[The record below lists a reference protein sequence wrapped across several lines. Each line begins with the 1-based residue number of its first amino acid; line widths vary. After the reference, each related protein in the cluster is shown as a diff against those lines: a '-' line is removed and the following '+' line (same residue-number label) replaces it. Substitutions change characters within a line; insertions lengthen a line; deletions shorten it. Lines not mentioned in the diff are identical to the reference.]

1 MLTLVLLNVCKQA
14 VHGTALSCS
23 FAEIMSQAMKLII
36 PTISLLSVFYSGNT
50 FSNTENEDLFDL
62 SFEQLLDVNI
72 SLATKTDETR
82 SSVPSSIT
90 VFNQKH
96 ISLLGVS
103 NAYELMN
110 FVPGFQSTRGDWVG
124 AVPKEHTRGI
134 YLDSGN
140 VLVMINGQ
148 RLNDPSFGKASV
160 YMPFIPVELIERV
173 EFIRGPGSALYG
185 SNAFLGVM
193 NVVTTADLSQLSV
206 SLGEHGELQAGL
218 SFNKQIYDNFKIYS
232 NLSFNKRDGETYSF
246 GTKDPLESYF
256 LEFGAKWQNLNINI
270 RKNATQLDEFINL
283 AGASKGNHHHSENTA
298 LHATY
303 KWINDD
309 VWQLSTSLDFI
320 RHEIESKGLIVS
332 AKNSNLIGDFFVGPA
347 WSTKDLALKVDG
359 SYVFDNDFQLNFG
372 VEYSEE
378 EQFKAGV
385 FTSYYDY
392 GSGNTI
398 VENQFYLGDAR
409 VVDNHPPFSSLL
421 ASFDSYAFYTQAK
434 YKASDKLT
442 MFVGAR
448 FDEVKSIDSKL
459 SPRLA
464 FIYDL
469 NESHTLKLQY
479 GESFRTPV
487 SNELY
492 SNDEVTVGNA
502 DLKSEY
508 VKTTELVWHTE
519 NKNWQMDVVFFNNEL
534 KDFINLVATD
544 QAQTRFTFDNV
555 FETSMQGVEVNSNF
569 NLTENTWFEAG
580 FTQLFD
586 EPINPSFKRFAAA
599 AITHQFDIL
608 QLSVNTIWRDE
619 VFVAS
624 PDLTVSE
631 DFKQSDY
638 FLLGFTASW
647 NIDRDSSIVLKA
659 QNLLDKQYQVF
670 DPRMTDGVV
679 PTQSRK
685 LLLQYRQTF

>member
-1 MLTLVLLNVCKQA
+1 MR
-14 VHGTALSCS
+14 
-23 FAEIMSQAMKLII
+23 II
-36 PTISLLSVFYSGNT
+36 ISTISLLSIFYSGKAL
-50 FSNTENEDLFDL
+50 SNIESEDDLFDL

-90 VFNQKH
+90 VFNQQQ

-148 RLNDPSFGKASV
+148 RLNEPSFGKASV

-185 SNAFLGVM
+185 TNAFLGVM
-193 NVVTTADLSQLSV
+193 NVVTTNTRSQLSA
-206 SLGEHGELQAGL
+206 SIGEHGEVQAGL
-218 SFNKQIYDNFKIYS
+218 SFNKQIDDDLKLYS
-232 NLSFNKRDGETYSF
+232 NLSFNRRDGENYEF
-246 GTKDPLESYF
+246 GVKDPMEAYF
-256 LEFGAKWQNLNINI
+256 LEFGAQWQNLNVSI
-270 RKNATQLDEFINL
+270 RQNATRLDEFINL
-283 AGASKGNHHHSENTA
+283 AGTSQGNHHHSENTA
-298 LHATY
+298 FNAKYEWLGEENL
-303 KWINDD
+303 W
-309 VWQLSTSLDFI
+309 LTSSFNYI
-320 RHEIESKGLIVS
+320 RHEIESRGLIAS
-332 AKNSNLIGDFFVGPA
+332 ADRTGLVGDFLIGPA
-347 WSTKDLALKVDG
+347 WSTKDITLKVDG
-359 SYVFDNDFQLNFG
+359 SYIFSPELQVNFG
-372 VEYSEE
+372 LEYSEE

-392 GSGNTI
+392 ERGDTI
-398 VENQFYLGDAR
+398 VANEFFLGEAR
-409 VVDNHPPFSSLL
+409 VIDAHPPFKNLL
-421 ASFDSYAFYTQAK
+421 ASFDSYAAYSQAK
-434 YKASDKLT
+434 YKASEKLT

-448 FDEVKSIDSKL
+448 FDEVKGIDSKL

-469 NESHTLKLQY
+469 NQYHTLKLQY

-492 SNDEVTVGNA
+492 SNDDVTVGNK
-502 DLKSEY
+502 DLNSEY
-508 VKTTELVWHTE
+508 VKTTELVWHAQH
-519 NKNWQMDVVFFNNEL
+519 NDWQIDVVLFNNDL
-534 KDFINLVATD
+534 KDFINLVPTD
-544 QAQTRFTFDNV
+544 QAQTRYTFDNV
-555 FETSMQGVEVNSNF
+555 FEATMQGLEINSNF

-599 AITHQFDIL
+599 AITHQLEFL

-624 PDLTVSE
+624 QNKSLSE

-638 FLLGFTASW
+638 FLLGLTASW
-647 NIDRDSSIVLKA
+647 NIDSDSSIIFKA
-659 QNLLDKQYQVF
+659 QNLLDKQYKVF
-670 DPRMTDGVV
+670 DPRMTNGIV

>member
-1 MLTLVLLNVCKQA
+1 
-14 VHGTALSCS
+14 
-23 FAEIMSQAMKLII
+23 MKIII
-36 PTISLLSVFYSGNT
+36 PTFSFLSLLFTGTVFS
-50 FSNTENEDLFDL
+50 SNETEEDLFDL

-90 VFNQKH
+90 VFNQQH

-148 RLNDPSFGKASV
+148 RVNEPSFGKASV
-160 YMPFIPVELIERV
+160 YMPFIPIEMIERV

-193 NVVTTADLSQLSV
+193 NVVTTDSRSQV
-206 SLGEHGELQAGL
+206 SASIGEHGEVQAGL
-218 SFNKQIYDNFKIYS
+218 SFNKQIDDDLKLYS
-232 NLSFNKRDGETYSF
+232 NLSFNRRDGENYEF
-246 GTKDPLESYF
+246 GVKDPMEAYF
-256 LEFGAKWQNLNINI
+256 LEFGAHWQDLHVSI
-270 RKNATQLDEFINL
+270 RQNATQLDEFINL
-283 AGASKGNHHHSENTA
+283 AGTSKGNHHHSENTA
-298 LHATY
+298 FNAKYEWLDEEDLWLT
-303 KWINDD
+303 
-309 VWQLSTSLDFI
+309 SSLDYI
-320 RHEIESKGLIVS
+320 RHEIESRGLIAS
-332 AKNSNLIGDFFVGPA
+332 ADGTGLVGDFFVGPA
-347 WSTKDLALKVDG
+347 WSTKDITFKVDG
-359 SYVFDNDFQLNFG
+359 SYIFSPELQVNFG
-372 VEYSEE
+372 LEYSEE

-392 GSGNTI
+392 ERGDTI
-398 VENQFYLGDAR
+398 VANEFFLGEAR
-409 VVDNHPPFSSLL
+409 VIDTHPPFKSLL
-421 ASFDSYAFYTQAK
+421 ASFDSYAAYSQAK
-434 YKASDKLT
+434 YKASEKLT

-448 FDEVKSIDSKL
+448 FDEVKGIDSKL

-469 NESHTLKLQY
+469 NQHHTLKLQY

-492 SNDEVTVGNA
+492 SNDDVTVGNT
-502 DLKSEY
+502 DLTSEY
-508 VKTTELVWHTE
+508 VKTTELVWHAQHDD
-519 NKNWQMDVVFFNNEL
+519 WQIDVVLFNNDL
-534 KDFINLVATD
+534 KDFINLVPTD
-544 QAQTRFTFDNV
+544 QAQTRYTFDNV
-555 FETSMQGVEVNSNF
+555 FEATMQGLEINSNF
-569 NLTENTWFEAG
+569 NLSENTWFEAG

-599 AITHQFDIL
+599 ALTHQL
-608 QLSVNTIWRDE
+608 NTVQVSLNSIWRDD
-619 VFVAS
+619 VFVES
-624 PDLTVSE
+624 PDKTVSD

-638 FLLGFTASW
+638 FLIGFTANWS
-647 NIDRDSSIVLKA
+647 IDESKSLILKA
-659 QNLLDKQYQVF
+659 QNLLDKQYKVF
-670 DPRMTDGVV
+670 DPRMPDGNV
-679 PTQSRK
+679 PSQSRK
-685 LLLQYRQTF
+685 LLLQYRQSF

>member
-1 MLTLVLLNVCKQA
+1 
-14 VHGTALSCS
+14 VHGIASSCS
-23 FAEIMSQAMKLII
+23 IAEIMSQAMKII
-36 PTISLLSVFYSGNT
+36 TPTISLLSIMYSGVAL
-50 FSNTENEDLFDL
+50 SNIEGDEDLFDL

-72 SLATKTDETR
+72 SLATKTSETR

-90 VFNQKH
+90 VFNQQH
-96 ISLLGVS
+96 IALLGVS

-193 NVVTTADLSQLSV
+193 NVVTTTDRSQLSA
-206 SLGEHGELQAGL
+206 SIGEHGELQAGL
-218 SFNKQIYDNFKIYS
+218 SFNKQLSDDFKIYS
-232 NLSFNKRDGETYSF
+232 NFSVNKRDGETYSF
-246 GTKDPLESYF
+246 GVKDPLESYF
-256 LEFGAKWQNLNINI
+256 LEIGAKWRSLNINV
-270 RKNATQLDEFINL
+270 RKNTTQLDEFINL
-283 AGASKGNHHHSENTA
+283 AGASKGNHHRSENTA
-298 LHATY
+298 LHAIY
-303 KWINDD
+303 EWSNNEE
-309 VWQLSTSLDFI
+309 WQLSTSFDFI
-320 RHEIESKGLIVS
+320 RHEIESKGLIAS
-332 AKNSNLIGDFFVGPA
+332 AEATDLIGDFFVGPA
-347 WSTKDLALKVDG
+347 WSTKDLALKLDG
-359 SYVFDNDFQLNFG
+359 SYQFTEFLQVNFG
-372 VEYSEE
+372 AEYSEE

-385 FTSYYDY
+385 ISSYYDY
-392 GSGNTI
+392 QTGNTV
-398 VENQFYLGDAR
+398 VENQYYLGETRTIDS
-409 VVDNHPPFSSLL
+409 HPPFNDLL
-421 ASFDSYAFYTQAK
+421 SSFDSYALYAQGK
-434 YKASDKLT
+434 YIATDKLT
-442 MFVGAR
+442 MFIGAR
-448 FDEVKSIDSKL
+448 FDEVKDIDSKL
-459 SPRLA
+459 SPRFA

-469 NESHTLKLQY
+469 NENHTLKLQY

-492 SNDEVTVGNA
+492 SNDDVTVGNP

-519 NKNWQMDVVFFNNEL
+519 NQTWQMDVVFFNNEL

-599 AITHQFDIL
+599 AITHQFDMI
-608 QLSVNTIWRDE
+608 QLSVNTIWRDK

-624 PDLTVSE
+624 PDLSVSQ

-638 FLLGFTASW
+638 FLLGLTASFS
-647 NIDRDSSIVLKA
+647 IDNDSSIILKA
-659 QNLLDKQYQVF
+659 QNLLDKQYKVF
-670 DPRMTDGVV
+670 EPRMTDGIV

-685 LLLQYRQTF
+685 LLLQYRLTF

>member
-1 MLTLVLLNVCKQA
+1 
-14 VHGTALSCS
+14 
-23 FAEIMSQAMKLII
+23 
-36 PTISLLSVFYSGNT
+36 LLSILYSGNT
-50 FSNTENEDLFDL
+50 FSNAENEDLFDL

-72 SLATKTDETR
+72 SLATKTEETR

-96 ISLLGVS
+96 IALLGVS

-160 YMPFIPVELIERV
+160 YMPFIPVEMIERV

-193 NVVTTADLSQLSV
+193 NIVTSTKRSQLSA
-206 SLGEHGELQAGL
+206 SIGEHGEVQAGL
-218 SFNKQIYDNFKIYS
+218 SISKQIDDDLKLYS
-232 NLSFNKRDGETYSF
+232 NLSFNKREGETYSF
-246 GTKDPLESYF
+246 GTKDPLDAYF
-256 LEFGAKWQNLNINI
+256 AEFGVQWQNLNVNL

-298 LHATY
+298 LHASFE
-303 KWINDD
+303 WLNDEI
-309 VWQLSTSLDFI
+309 WQLSTSIDYI
-320 RHEIESKGLIVS
+320 RHEIESKGLIIS
-332 AKNSNLIGDFFVGPA
+332 AQDSGLVGDFFVGPA

-359 SYVFDNDFQLNFG
+359 SYVFDEGFQLNFG
-372 VEYSEE
+372 AEYSEE

-392 GSGNTI
+392 DSGNTI
-398 VENQFYLGDAR
+398 VENEFYLGDAR
-409 VVDNHPPFSSLL
+409 VVDNHPPFSSLI

-434 YKASDKLT
+434 YKASDNLT

-492 SNDEVTVGNA
+492 SNDEVTVGNP

-519 NKNWQMDVVFFNNEL
+519 NSDWQVDVVLFNNEL

-544 QAQTRFTFDNV
+544 LAQTRFTFDNV
-555 FETSMQGVEVNSNF
+555 FEASMQGIEINSNF
-569 NLTENTWFEAG
+569 NLNEHTWIEAG
-580 FTQLFD
+580 YTQLFD

-599 AITHQFDIL
+599 AITHQFDAL
-608 QLSVNTIWRDE
+608 QLSVNAIWRDE

-624 PDLTVSE
+624 QDKNVSG

-638 FLLGFTASW
+638 FLLGLTASW
-647 NIDRDSSIVLKA
+647 NIDSDSSIILKA
-659 QNLLDKQYQVF
+659 QNLLDKQYKVF
-670 DPRMTDGVV
+670 DPRMTDGIV
-679 PTQSRK
+679 PIQSRK

>member
-1 MLTLVLLNVCKQA
+1 M
-14 VHGTALSCS
+14 HGIAFSCS
-23 FAEIMSQAMKLII
+23 VAEIMSQAMRII
-36 PTISLLSVFYSGNT
+36 ISSIFLLSIFYSDKAL
-50 FSNTENEDLFDL
+50 SNIESEDDLFDL

-90 VFNQKH
+90 VFNQQQ

-148 RLNDPSFGKASV
+148 RLNEPSFGKASV

-193 NVVTTADLSQLSV
+193 NVVTTSERNQLSA
-206 SLGEHGELQAGL
+206 SIGEHGELQAGF
-218 SFNKQIYDNFKIYS
+218 SFNKELYDGLKIHS
-232 NLSFNKRDGETYSF
+232 NLSVNKRDGETYSF

-256 LEFGAKWQNLNINI
+256 FELGAKWHNLDINV

-298 LHATY
+298 LQATY
-303 KWINDD
+303 IWLNNDL
-309 VWQLSTSLDFI
+309 WHLSTSFDFI
-320 RHEIESKGLIVS
+320 RHEIESNGLIAS
-332 AKNSNLIGDFFVGPA
+332 ADDANLVGDFFVGPA
-347 WSTKDLALKVDG
+347 WATKDLALKFDG
-359 SYVFDNDFQLNFG
+359 SYQFSDLLQVNFG
-372 VEYSEE
+372 AEYSEE
-378 EQFKAGV
+378 KQFKAGV
-385 FTSYYDY
+385 ISSYYDY
-392 GSGNTI
+392 QSGNTLL
-398 VENQFYLGDAR
+398 ENQYYLGETR
-409 VVDNHPPFSSLL
+409 KIESHPPFKNLL
-421 ASFDSYAFYTQAK
+421 ASFDSYALYSQAK
-434 YKASDKLT
+434 YISSEQLT
-442 MFVGAR
+442 IFVGVR

-464 FIYDL
+464 LIYDL
-469 NESHTLKLQY
+469 DEKHTLKLQY

-492 SNDEVTVGNA
+492 SNDDVTVGNP

-519 NKNWQMDVVFFNNEL
+519 NQHWQMDVVFFNNEL

-555 FETSMQGVEVNSNF
+555 FEASMQGVEVNSNF

-586 EPINPSFKRFAAA
+586 EPINPSFKRFASA
-599 AITHQFDIL
+599 AITHQLDFL

-619 VFVAS
+619 VLVAS
-624 PDLTVSE
+624 QDKSLSE

-638 FLLGFTASW
+638 FLLGLTASW
-647 NIDRDSSIVLKA
+647 NIDKDSAIILKA
-659 QNLLDKQYQVF
+659 QNLFNKQYKVF
-670 DPRMTDGVV
+670 DPRVTNGIV

-685 LLLQYRQTF
+685 LQLQYRQTF

>member
-1 MLTLVLLNVCKQA
+1 M
-14 VHGTALSCS
+14 HGTALSCS
-23 FAEIMSQAMKLII
+23 NIEIMSQAMKIII
-36 PTISLLSVFYSGNT
+36 PTISLLSFLYSGYT
-50 FSNTENEDLFDL
+50 LSSTENEDLFDL

-160 YMPFIPVELIERV
+160 YMPFIPVEMIERV

-193 NVVTTADLSQLSV
+193 NVVTTTNRSQISAAI
-206 SLGEHGELQAGL
+206 GEHGEVQAGL
-218 SFNKQIYDNFKIYS
+218 SFNKKISDGLKFYS
-232 NLSFNKRDGETYSF
+232 NFSFNKRDGERYSF
-246 GTKDPLESYF
+246 GTKDPLEAYF
-256 LEFGAKWQNLNINI
+256 AEVGFEWQKLNVNM
-270 RKNATQLDEFINL
+270 RKNVTELDEFINL
-283 AGASKGNHHHSENTA
+283 AGASEGNHHHSENTA
-298 LHATY
+298 LHTTY
-303 KWINDD
+303 EWLNDEY
-309 VWQLSTSLDFI
+309 WQLTTSLDYI

-332 AKNSNLIGDFFVGPA
+332 AENSGLVGDFFVGPA
-347 WSTKDLALKVDG
+347 WSTRDLAVKVDG
-359 SYVFDNDFQLNFG
+359 SYIFSPNLQVNFG
-372 VEYSEE
+372 AEYSEE

-385 FTSYYDY
+385 ISSYYDY
-392 GSGNTI
+392 KSGNTI
-398 VENQFYLGDAR
+398 VQNEFYLGETR
-409 VVDNHPPFSSLL
+409 KIESHPPFSNLL
-421 ASFDSYAFYTQAK
+421 ASFDSYALYAQAK
-434 YKASDKLT
+434 YKAANNLT

-464 FIYDL
+464 LIYDL
-469 NESHTLKLQY
+469 NEKHTLKLQY

-492 SNDEVTVGNA
+492 SNDDVTVGNP

-519 NKNWQMDVVFFNNEL
+519 NENWQMDVVFFNNEL

-555 FETSMQGVEVNSNF
+555 FEASMQGVEVNSNF
-569 NLTENTWFEAG
+569 NLTESTWFEAG

-599 AITHQFDIL
+599 AITHQFDVM

-619 VFVAS
+619 VFVES
-624 PDLTVSE
+624 EDQTVSAN
-631 DFKQSDY
+631 FKQSDY
-638 FLLGFTASW
+638 FLLGLTASW
-647 NIDRDSSIVLKA
+647 NIDSDSSIILKA
-659 QNLLDKQYQVF
+659 QNLLDKQYKVF
-670 DPRMTDGVV
+670 DPRMTDGIV